1 MLQVNRKRSSPDG
14 EGVFLWKHWYFTL
27 NCNYVIYLT
36 QMDKKLTDIVNEYLS
51 LGINQQLDYEKF
63 YLYSIV
69 THSTAI
75 EGSTVTEIENQLLFD
90 EGISSNKPITEQLM
104 NLDLKKAY
112 EQSFIYAKNHEK
124 ITVELLCNL
133 SSISMKNTGSVYNTM
148 AGSFSSAKGE
158 LRLLNVSAGR
168 GGKTYLTW
176 QKIPEKLQSFC
187 DWINREREK
196 IDSKTDLQKIYEL
209 SFEVHYRLV
218 SIHPWADGNG
228 RMSRLIMNMIQ
239 YEFGVIPSIV
249 KKENRLEYIQSL
261 AQSQET
267 DNSKEFLDFMLEH
280 HIENLKKQ
288 VEEYKS
294 SIEAEDLKG
303 GQKTGS
309 GGQKKWSET
318 TLKILELIKQNPK
331 ISRKELCDELKIN
344 PSAIQKHIE
353 KLKTA
358 NVIERIGGAKGGEW
372 RIIE

>member
-1 MLQVNRKRSSPDG
+1 MDNK
-14 EGVFLWKHWYFTL
+14 L
-27 NCNYVIYLT
+27 NNI
-36 QMDKKLTDIVNEYLS
+36 INEYIS

-63 YLYSIV
+63 YLYSII

-124 ITVELLCNL
+124 ITIELLCNL
-133 SSISMKNTGSVYNTM
+133 SAILMKNTGSVYNTL

-168 GGKTYLTW
+168 GGKTYFTW

-187 DWINREREK
+187 EWLNIEREK

-228 RMSRLIMNMIQ
+228 RMSRLLMNMLQ
-239 YEFGVIPSIV
+239 YEYGVIPSIV
-249 KKENRLEYIQSL
+249 KKENRLDYIQSL
-261 AQSQET
+261 AQSQEI
-267 DNSKEFLDFMLEH
+267 DDSKEFLDFMLEH

-288 VEEYKS
+288 IEEYKHS
-294 SIEAEDLKG
+294 TQFKDFSG
-303 GQKTGS
+303 GQKTVL

-318 TLKILELIKQNPK
+318 TQKILELLKNNPR

-358 NVIERIGGAKGGEW
+358 KVIERIGGAKGGEW
-372 RIIE
+372 KINE

>member
-1 MLQVNRKRSSPDG
+1 
-14 EGVFLWKHWYFTL
+14 
-27 NCNYVIYLT
+27 
-36 QMDKKLTDIVNEYLS
+36 MDKKLSNILNEYLS
-51 LGINQQLDYEKF
+51 LGINQQLDYDKF
-63 YLYSIV
+63 YLYSII

-104 NLDLKKAY
+104 NLDLKNAY
-112 EQSFIYAKNHEK
+112 EQSFKYAKNHEK
-124 ITVELLCNL
+124 ITIDLLCNL
-133 SSISMKNTGSVYNTM
+133 SAILMKNTGTAYHTM

-168 GGKTYLTW
+168 GGKTYPAW

-187 DWINREREK
+187 NWLNIEREK
-196 IDSKTDLQKIYEL
+196 IDSKTDLKKIYEL

-261 AQSQET
+261 AESQET
-267 DNSKEFLDFMLEH
+267 EESKTFIDFMMNH
-280 HIENLKKQ
+280 HIENLVQ
-288 VEEYKS
+288 QIAEYKHS
-294 SIEAEDLKG
+294 VENDNVDG
-303 GQKTGS
+303 GQKTDL

-318 TLKILELIKQNPK
+318 TEKILQLIKNNPK
-331 ISRKELCDELKIN
+331 ISRSELCDELKIN

-353 KLKTA
+353 KLKNA
-358 NVIERIGGAKGGEW
+358 KVIERIGGAKGGEW
-372 RIIE
+372 RVNE

>member
-1 MLQVNRKRSSPDG
+1 
-14 EGVFLWKHWYFTL
+14 
-27 NCNYVIYLT
+27 
-36 QMDKKLTDIVNEYLS
+36 MDKKLNSIINEYLS
-51 LGINQQLDYEKF
+51 LGINQQLDYDKF
-63 YLYSIV
+63 YLYSII

-104 NLDLKKAY
+104 NLDLKNAY
-112 EQSFIYAKNHEK
+112 EQSFKYAKNHEK
-124 ITVELLCNL
+124 ITIDLLCNL
-133 SSISMKNTGSVYNTM
+133 SAILMKNTGVIYNTM

-168 GGKTYLTW
+168 GGKTYPAW
-176 QKIPEKLQSFC
+176 QKIPEKLQVFC
-187 DWINREREK
+187 DWLNIEREK
-196 IDSKTDLQKIYEL
+196 IDSKTDLKKIYEL

-261 AQSQET
+261 AESQEI
-267 DNSKEFLDFMLEH
+267 DNSKDFLDFMLEH

-288 VEEYKS
+288 VEEYRF
-294 SIEAEDLKG
+294 SIETDDLKG
-303 GQKTGS
+303 GQKTDL

-318 TLKILELIKQNPK
+318 TEKILQLIKNNPK
-331 ISRKELCDELKIN
+331 ISRSELCDELKIN

-353 KLKTA
+353 KLKKA

-372 RIIE
+372 RVNK